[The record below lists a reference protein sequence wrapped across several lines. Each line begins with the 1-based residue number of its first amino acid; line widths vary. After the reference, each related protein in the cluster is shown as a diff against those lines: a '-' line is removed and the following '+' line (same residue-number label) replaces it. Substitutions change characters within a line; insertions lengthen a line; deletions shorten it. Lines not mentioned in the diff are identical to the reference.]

1 MSELVMTELKLI
13 KNRFQ
18 LLRHDNIKCVLYVL
32 VIPIQDELHNMII
45 LNKFKVQSWPKV

>member
-18 LLRHDNIKCVLYVL
+18 LLRHDNIKCVLHVL
-32 VIPIQDELHNMII
+32 VIQDELRNMII
-45 LNKFKVQSWPKV
+45 LNKFKVQS